1 MASFEIDSL
10 ELRKPT
16 EVLNRPIDQTVGD
29 VRIINDEGNISEKRK
44 DRSKTIA
51 LVFAGIALVSIIT
64 FFAIKQNK

>member
-1 MASFEIDSL
+1 MANFELDSL

-16 EVLNRPIDQTVGD
+16 EVLNRPIDQTVAD
-29 VRIINDEGNISEKRK
+29 VRIINDEASVIEQKK

-64 FFAIKQNK
+64 FFSIKQNK